1 MLEIEQKRGSAMN
14 MHSLL
19 LENQKLKEINVVQ
32 CGREACEPSHSFGP
46 TARDC
51 WLLHH
56 VVRGH
61 GVFRT
66 PRAVNHLGPG
76 DTFVIRPG
84 EVTYYEADAAD
95 PWEYI
100 WVGFT
105 ADVALP
111 KALRQD
117 SFRLSHAHTLFLEML
132 SSEQM
137 PLGREA
143 YLCGCVWQLLARLFE
158 QESTQKISPER
169 AVQLAVSFLETEYG
183 HPVSIAELAAEM
195 HLNRSY
201 FSTLFRRRTGC
212 SPQQYLVR
220 VRLAKAAE
228 LMTQYDFA
236 PGEAAAACGYADIFA
251 FSRMF
256 RRHYGC
262 APTAYKMRAR
272 RKARPER
279 EDR

>member
-1 MLEIEQKRGSAMN
+1 MAV
-14 MHSLL
+14 HSLL
-19 LENQKLKEINVVQ
+19 LENRRLKEINVVQ
-32 CGREACEPSHSFGP
+32 CGKEACEPSHSFGP
-46 TARDC
+46 TARNF

-56 VVRGH
+56 VVSGK
-61 GVFRT
+61 GIFRT
-66 PRAVNHLGPG
+66 PRGVSPLGPG

-84 EVTYYEADAAD
+84 EVTYYEADSAD

-105 ADVALP
+105 AEVALP
-111 KALRQD
+111 QILQKD
-117 SFRLSHAHTLFLEML
+117 SFRLPYAHTLFLEMF
-132 SSEQM
+132 SAEGM

-169 AVQLAVSFLETEYG
+169 AVQLAVSFLETEYV
-183 HPVSIAELAAEM
+183 HPVSVAELAARM

-201 FSTLFRRRTGC
+201 FSTLFRQRMGC
-212 SPQQYLVR
+212 PPQRYLVK

-228 LMTQYDFA
+228 LMTQYGFP
-236 PGEAAAACGYADIFA
+236 PGEAAAAAGYPDIFA

-256 RRHYGC
+256 RRYYGC
-262 APTAYKMRAR
+262 PPTEYQKRAR
-272 RKARPER
+272 TKARPQE
-279 EDR
+279 